1 MKGMKAQ
8 TKLAIGMVIA
18 IIAVLIASQ
27 SSTHTTEAQK
37 MKRDRI
43 KIKRSEDVGKDKL
56 KTKQEAIRDLSS
68 GSENIR

>member
-1 MKGMKAQ
+1 MKAQ

-27 SSTHTTEAQK
+27 SSTRTIEIHQSKQDGT
-37 MKRDRI
+37 
-43 KIKRSEDVGKDKL
+43 KIKQSEGFGKVKL
-56 KTKQEAIRDLSS
+56 KTKQEAIRDLST

>member
-1 MKGMKAQ
+1 MKAQ

-37 MKRDRI
+37 MKHDRV

>member
-1 MKGMKAQ
+1 MKAQ